1 MKQKRFAEEFAKDK
15 EKNPKLTY
23 EQFLETKTSILESA
37 LYQSYTDYDEL
48 IALLQIVR
56 NSMDSPAFS
65 NYTTRTAL
73 TGLLGVAI
81 NNQCNM
87 MDCAGLEY

>member
-1 MKQKRFAEEFAKDK
+1 MKK
-15 EKNPKLTY
+15 PTKLQ
-23 EQFLETKTSILESA
+23 ELESKVSILESA
-37 LYQSYTDYDEL
+37 LYQSYTDYEEL

-65 NYTTRTAL
+65 NYTTRHAL
-73 TGLLGVAI
+73 TGLLGLAI